1 MELLYYLLDI
11 LSYLYNLFSYL
22 DNFKECL
29 ILDYKNYEIFNFKKR
44 EVIDN
49 VFDLMDNLGQGRL
62 ITYEI
67 NYSSFTT
74 YRDVFLCNKAEIY
87 QFNNTLLNL
96 RLNYIYN
103 NQLDYNLNGYYFWDT
118 LHYKYEY
125 RVKTAQGIRTN
136 IQNYYQNEFLTAH
149 DNELSPGIFKFRCL
163 MNQLQ
168 ESNKLLKVVDS
179 EVVYV
184 HDKLVKFLENNHIKD
199 EIEPQDIPIKNLSS
213 HFLNEMI
220 KSIELTGL

>member
-103 NQLDYNLNGYYFWDT
+103 N
-118 LHYKYEY
+118 
-125 RVKTAQGIRTN
+125 
-136 IQNYYQNEFLTAH
+136 
-149 DNELSPGIFKFRCL
+149 
-163 MNQLQ
+163 
-168 ESNKLLKVVDS
+168 
-179 EVVYV
+179 
-184 HDKLVKFLENNHIKD
+184 
-199 EIEPQDIPIKNLSS
+199 
-213 HFLNEMI
+213 
-220 KSIELTGL
+220 

>member
-1 MELLYYLLDI
+1 
-11 LSYLYNLFSYL
+11 
-22 DNFKECL
+22 
-29 ILDYKNYEIFNFKKR
+29 
-44 EVIDN
+44 
-49 VFDLMDNLGQGRL
+49 
-62 ITYEI
+62 
-67 NYSSFTT
+67 
-74 YRDVFLCNKAEIY
+74 
-87 QFNNTLLNL
+87 
-96 RLNYIYN
+96 
-103 NQLDYNLNGYYFWDT
+103 
-118 LHYKYEY
+118 
-125 RVKTAQGIRTN
+125 VKTAQGIRTN